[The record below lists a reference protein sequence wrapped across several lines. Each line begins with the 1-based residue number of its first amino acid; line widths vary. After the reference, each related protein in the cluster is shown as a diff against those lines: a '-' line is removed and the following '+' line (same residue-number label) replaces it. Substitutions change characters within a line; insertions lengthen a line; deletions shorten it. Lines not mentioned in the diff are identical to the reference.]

1 MRSSLNQ
8 LLINWID
15 NGFIMIK
22 DHHNLA
28 GDIFTILLTQLL
40 SFTFSLWREKTDDL
54 MFFTVNYLITVKASN
69 HISLKLSFSQ

>member
-1 MRSSLNQ
+1 MRSGLNQ

-22 DHHNLA
+22 DPDNLA

-40 SFTFSLWREKTDDL
+40 SFTFSL
-54 MFFTVNYLITVKASN
+54 
-69 HISLKLSFSQ
+69 